1 MSVCFSCADE
11 KTVYE
16 VCLNKGTSVT
26 GDMILNELG
35 IEGSFGA
42 NIGILFAFTVVFRAI
57 AYGALRFLHSP
68 K

>member
-1 MSVCFSCADE
+1 M
-11 KTVYE
+11 
-16 VCLNKGTSVT
+16 T